1 MSRKTPAPV
10 VDVVANIYT
19 DSDSGENIA
28 NIIIDVK
35 VGDYSNGFLVL
46 DEPEDLYI
54 LRKAIDDYIARNNIK
69 TPFQ

>member
-10 VDVVANIYT
+10 VAVAANIFT

-35 VGDYSNGFLVL
+35 VGDYSNGILVL
-46 DEPEDLYI
+46 DEPEDLFV
-54 LRKAIDDYIARNNIK
+54 LRDAINDYIARNNIK
-69 TPFQ
+69 KKFQ